1 MKTHTIG
8 RTTSVMAAL
17 VASTL
22 FLAACGSG
30 GGTGAES
37 SEGSVA
43 STIDLKGVN
52 IAVGSKEYPEQKILG
67 QMLVQSLQAAG
78 ATVADKTGLSG
89 TQVVRKALTTGEI
102 DVYYE
107 YTGTAWLT
115 FFQKTQPITDPEELF
130 DEVSAIDQTNGISW
144 FALGPFNNTYGLGA
158 SADAAKSTGVT
169 SISEYAELANNS
181 PEDATLCTSAEFRT
195 REDGL
200 PGLEKKYDFTLPQSS
215 LFNVEQTVIYQAIE
229 KGECDFMYLVS
240 TDSRLVENGIV
251 SLEDDKSFFP
261 VYNPAVN
268 MTTEVYDAHKKQYD
282 KLFGAISELLTQE
295 TILELNGAVEVD
307 GLPPAKVVNEW
318 LKKSG
323 II

>member
-22 FLAACGSG
+22 FLAAYGSG

-107 YTGTAWLT
+107 YTGTA
-115 FFQKTQPITDPEELF
+115 
-130 DEVSAIDQTNGISW
+130 
-144 FALGPFNNTYGLGA
+144 
-158 SADAAKSTGVT
+158 
-169 SISEYAELANNS
+169 
-181 PEDATLCTSAEFRT
+181 
-195 REDGL
+195 
-200 PGLEKKYDFTLPQSS
+200 
-215 LFNVEQTVIYQAIE
+215 
-229 KGECDFMYLVS
+229 
-240 TDSRLVENGIV
+240 
-251 SLEDDKSFFP
+251 
-261 VYNPAVN
+261 
-268 MTTEVYDAHKKQYD
+268 
-282 KLFGAISELLTQE
+282 
-295 TILELNGAVEVD
+295 
-307 GLPPAKVVNEW
+307 
-318 LKKSG
+318 
-323 II
+323 

>member
-1 MKTHTIG
+1 M
-8 RTTSVMAAL
+8 
-17 VASTL
+17 
-22 FLAACGSG
+22 
-30 GGTGAES
+30 
-37 SEGSVA
+37 
-43 STIDLKGVN
+43 
-52 IAVGSKEYPEQKILG
+52 
-67 QMLVQSLQAAG
+67 
-78 ATVADKTGLSG
+78 
-89 TQVVRKALTTGEI
+89 
-102 DVYYE
+102 
-107 YTGTAWLT
+107 
-115 FFQKTQPITDPEELF
+115 
-130 DEVSAIDQTNGISW
+130 
-144 FALGPFNNTYGLGA
+144 
-158 SADAAKSTGVT
+158 
-169 SISEYAELANNS
+169 
-181 PEDATLCTSAEFRT
+181 
-195 REDGL
+195 
-200 PGLEKKYDFTLPQSS
+200 EKKYDFTLPQSS